1 MRKWAAVNS
10 KAPPGKNVLFHQNFL
25 TGMVE
30 NKNSTTIGLLD
41 LATEALVRKA
51 GTLKQ
56 QTGCQI
62 VSLHFKN
69 HFVFV

>member
-30 NKNSTTIGLLD
+30 NKNSTTIGL
-41 LATEALVRKA
+41 
-51 GTLKQ
+51 
-56 QTGCQI
+56 
-62 VSLHFKN
+62 
-69 HFVFV
+69 